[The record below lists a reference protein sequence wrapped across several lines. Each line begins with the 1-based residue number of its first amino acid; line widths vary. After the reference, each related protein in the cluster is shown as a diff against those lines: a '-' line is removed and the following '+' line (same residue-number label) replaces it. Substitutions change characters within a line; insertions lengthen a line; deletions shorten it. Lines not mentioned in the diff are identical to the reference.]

1 MAEKLLESSAISA
14 FCDSVATMLSAGIQT
29 DEAVHMLSEKREQS
43 HFKTVCDGVC
53 TKLIAGAG
61 LADAMECTEAFPP
74 YATEMVRIGESSGR
88 IERVLRSLG
97 RYYDSEGR
105 IFARLRN
112 AVGYPAALLC
122 IMSCILAFT
131 VVVILPVFTDAY
143 DNMSG
148 SLTAGSFSMI
158 GASAIIGWIALVIV
172 LIAAIAALVVAALTH
187 TESGRMRVTKMF
199 ERLPLTRRAMYQLAI
214 SRFTSALSAF
224 VASGVPDSTAM
235 ERAAATVDHD
245 ELAAKLAQAQ
255 KAMLDVNN
263 PRSMA
268 QAIAENDIFEP
279 VYGRMLTVGIHSGS
293 TDEVLSRLSDIFF
306 NDATSQL
313 DGVVDSVEP
322 ALAAFLTVAVGA
334 TLIAVMLPLIG
345 IMGSIA

>member
-43 HFKTVCDGVC
+43 HFKTVCDGVY

-61 LADAMECTEAFPP
+61 LADAMESTEAFPP

-235 ERAAATVDHD
+235 ERAAATVDHN

>member
-43 HFKTVCDGVC
+43 HFKTVCDGVY

-61 LADAMECTEAFPP
+61 LADAMESTEAFPP

>member
-43 HFKTVCDGVC
+43 HFKTVCDGVY

-61 LADAMECTEAFPP
+61 LADAMESTEAFPP

-172 LIAAIAALVVAALTH
+172 LIAAIAALVVTALTH

-245 ELAAKLAQAQ
+245 ELAAKLVQAQ
-255 KAMLDVNN
+255 KAMLNVDN

>member
-43 HFKTVCDGVC
+43 HFKTVCDGVY

-61 LADAMECTEAFPP
+61 LADAMESTEAFPP

-199 ERLPLTRRAMYQLAI
+199 ERLPLTHRAMYQLAI

>member
-43 HFKTVCDGVC
+43 HFKTVCDGVY

-61 LADAMECTEAFPP
+61 LADAMESTEAFPP

-172 LIAAIAALVVAALTH
+172 LITAIAALVVAALTH

-255 KAMLDVNN
+255 KAMLNVDN

>member
-43 HFKTVCDGVC
+43 HFKTVCDGVY
-53 TKLIAGAG
+53 TKLIAGVG
-61 LADAMECTEAFPP
+61 LADAMESTEAFPP

-172 LIAAIAALVVAALTH
+172 LITAIAALVVAALTH

-255 KAMLDVNN
+255 KAMLNVDN

>member
-43 HFKTVCDGVC
+43 HFKTVCDGVYI
-53 TKLIAGAG
+53 KLIAGAG
-61 LADAMECTEAFPP
+61 LADAMESTEAFPP

>member
-14 FCDSVATMLSAGIQT
+14 FCDSIATMLSAGIQT

-43 HFKTVCDGVC
+43 HFKTVCDGVY

-61 LADAMECTEAFPP
+61 LADAMESTEAFPP

-172 LIAAIAALVVAALTH
+172 LVAAIIALVVASLTH

-235 ERAAATVDHD
+235 ERAAATVDHN
-245 ELAAKLAQAQ
+245 ELAAKLVQAQ
-255 KAMLDVNN
+255 NAMLNVDN

>member
-1 MAEKLLESSAISA
+1 MADTLLESSAISA
-14 FCDSVATMLSAGIQT
+14 FCDSIATMLSAGIQT
-29 DEAVHMLSEKREQS
+29 EEAVHMLSEKREQS
-43 HFKTVCDGVC
+43 HFKKVCDGVY
-53 TKLIAGAG
+53 TKLIEGVG
-61 LADAMECTEAFPP
+61 LAEAMESTAAFPP
-74 YATEMVRIGESSGR
+74 YAVEMVRIGEASGR
-88 IERVLRSLG
+88 TERVLRSLG

-105 IFARLRN
+105 IFNRLRN

-122 IMSCILAFT
+122 IMSVILAFT

-158 GASAIIGWIALVIV
+158 GASAVIGWIALAVV
-172 LIAAIAALVVAALTH
+172 LIAAIVALAVCAATH
-187 TESGRMRVTKMF
+187 TERGRLRVIKKF
-199 ERLPLTRRAMYQLAI
+199 ERIPFTKRAMYQLAI

-224 VASGVPDSTAM
+224 VASGVPDSAAM

-245 ELAAKLAQAQ
+245 ELGVKLEQARVS
-255 KAMLDVNN
+255 MLDVNN
-263 PRSMA
+263 PRSLA
-268 QAIAENDIFEP
+268 QAIAENEIFEP
-279 VYGRMLTVGIHSGS
+279 VYSRMLTVGIHSGS
-293 TDEVLSRLSDIFF
+293 TDEVLGRLSDIFF
-306 NDATSQL
+306 NDATAQL
-313 DGVVDSVEP
+313 DDVVDGVEP